1 MLNISLQ
8 SHERRH
14 GRPQRNSS
22 YGERGDWTR
31 SHHHFGSNR
40 QAGRKLIGW
49 QLHGDGQVA
58 RTCGNR
64 QVNADERAEEV
75 HHVDATTL
83 AYHVAIV
90 CGQSNHKVFRSHEHG
105 GGVAL
110 GGFEQRHTLTE
121 HHGFLTIRDAGEP
134 VSQAN
139 EGGYVFAGRTAV
151 QRLRVGDLFD
161 TSVVHH
167 ADAVGNGERFFN
179 MLTDFFRYVKENEK
193 LFRILLLKTGR
204 VNFTQRLASTIMGK
218 YHKQNLIRDSLIERY
233 QYIYCVSGALEL
245 LKEWVSSGFPI
256 DERKF
261 AEIIMRMS
269 MQASSLDNVEL

>member
-1 MLNISLQ
+1 MAENRRVRMTKKIIKDALLELLDKKPLDKITVTDICNTADLN
-8 SHERRH
+8 
-14 GRPQRNSS
+14 
-22 YGERGDWTR
+22 R
-31 SHHHFGSNR
+31 STFSAHYEDAAQVLREIESDVM
-40 QAGRKLIGW
+40 Q
-49 QLHGDGQVA
+49 QLP
-58 RTCGNR
+58 
-64 QVNADERAEEV
+64 
-75 HHVDATTL
+75 VD
-83 AYHVAIV
+83 
-90 CGQSNHKVFRSHEHG
+90 SDF
-105 GGVAL
+105 
-110 GGFEQRHTLTE
+110 LTE
-121 HHGFLTIRDAGEP
+121 
-134 VSQAN
+134 
-139 EGGYVFAGRTAV
+139 
-151 QRLRVGDLFD
+151 
-161 TSVVHH
+161 
-167 ADAVGNGERFFN
+167 GNGERFFN